1 MAEHADA
8 PAGYPHLHHL
18 TAPLRA
24 AAVAAGDTQV
34 AHLWAG
40 TGCTEARTAP
50 AAEITRSL
58 ASMSR

>member
-8 PAGYPHLHHL
+8 PAGFPHLHHL

-24 AAVAAGDTQV
+24 KAVAAGDAQV

-40 TGCTEARTAP
+40 TGYAQARMAP
-50 AAEITRSL
+50 AAEITRAL
-58 ASMSR
+58 VP